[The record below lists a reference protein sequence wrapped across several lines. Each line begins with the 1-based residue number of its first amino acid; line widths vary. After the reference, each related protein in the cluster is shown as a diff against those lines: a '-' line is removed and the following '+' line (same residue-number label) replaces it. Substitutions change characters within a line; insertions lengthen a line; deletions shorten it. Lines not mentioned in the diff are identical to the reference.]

1 MQWNLDITKGQGTG
15 NICSLLRRF
24 RYIEVSFPYIL
35 LTGVRKIVRCIEDF
49 VISRFHC
56 SKEYQYSLSLPIDVT
71 FVGAINQ
78 EGFKTL
84 VTALSSFPFALQ
96 ALQQRDHVVAMTGD
110 GVNDAVALRRAD
122 IGVAMGRAGTD
133 VSKEAAD
140 MVLVNDDFS
149 TILAAIEE
157 GKGIFYNIRN
167 FVRFQL
173 ST

>member
-1 MQWNLDITKGQGTG
+1 MFIVWTI
-15 NICSLLRRF
+15 SLIF
-24 RYIEVSFPYIL
+24 TYF
-35 LTGVRKIVRCIEDF
+35 F
-49 VISRFHC
+49 
-56 SKEYQYSLSLPIDVT
+56 
-71 FVGAINQ
+71 
-78 EGFKTL
+78 
-84 VTALSSFPFALQ
+84 LQ
-96 ALQQRDHVVAMTGD
+96 SLQQRNHVVAMTGD

-173 ST
+173 STWVNC

>member
-1 MQWNLDITKGQGTG
+1 MHLA
-15 NICSLLRRF
+15 F
-24 RYIEVSFPYIL
+24 
-35 LTGVRKIVRCIEDF
+35 
-49 VISRFHC
+49 
-56 SKEYQYSLSLPIDVT
+56 
-71 FVGAINQ
+71 
-78 EGFKTL
+78 
-84 VTALSSFPFALQ
+84 FPFALQ

-173 ST
+173 STWVKFKSINSPRQGNDVNCVHENPTHD

>member
-1 MQWNLDITKGQGTG
+1 MGKENRSLYRGFTVVRSYQ
-15 NICSLLRRF
+15 CSLCF
-24 RYIEVSFPYIL
+24 
-35 LTGVRKIVRCIEDF
+35 
-49 VISRFHC
+49 
-56 SKEYQYSLSLPIDVT
+56 PIDVT

-84 VTALSSFPFALQ
+84 VTALSIFPFALQ

>member
-1 MQWNLDITKGQGTG
+1 M
-15 NICSLLRRF
+15 LRPFARGLEHF
-24 RYIEVSFPYIL
+24 S
-35 LTGVRKIVRCIEDF
+35 
-49 VISRFHC
+49 
-56 SKEYQYSLSLPIDVT
+56 
-71 FVGAINQ
+71 
-78 EGFKTL
+78 
-84 VTALSSFPFALQ
+84 FALQ

>member
-1 MQWNLDITKGQGTG
+1 M
-15 NICSLLRRF
+15 
-24 RYIEVSFPYIL
+24 
-35 LTGVRKIVRCIEDF
+35 
-49 VISRFHC
+49 
-56 SKEYQYSLSLPIDVT
+56 LPRPT
-71 FVGAINQ
+71 LGAINQ

-84 VTALSSFPFALQ
+84 LAALCIFPFALQ

-140 MVLVNDDFS
+140 MVLVNDNFS

>member
-1 MQWNLDITKGQGTG
+1 MWLF
-15 NICSLLRRF
+15 SLPR
-24 RYIEVSFPYIL
+24 IL
-35 LTGVRKIVRCIEDF
+35 GKFNSV
-49 VISRFHC
+49 VISH
-56 SKEYQYSLSLPIDVT
+56 P
-71 FVGAINQ
+71 
-78 EGFKTL
+78 
-84 VTALSSFPFALQ
+84 LQ

-133 VSKEAAD
+133 VSKEASD

>member
-1 MQWNLDITKGQGTG
+1 MFIVSRT
-15 NICSLLRRF
+15 SLYRGF
-24 RYIEVSFPYIL
+24 TV
-35 LTGVRKIVRCIEDF
+35 VR
-49 VISRFHC
+49 S
-56 SKEYQYSLSLPIDVT
+56 YQYSLSFPIDVA

>member
-1 MQWNLDITKGQGTG
+1 M
-15 NICSLLRRF
+15 
-24 RYIEVSFPYIL
+24 P
-35 LTGVRKIVRCIEDF
+35 
-49 VISRFHC
+49 
-56 SKEYQYSLSLPIDVT
+56 LSL
-71 FVGAINQ
+71 FSFYNQ
-78 EGFKTL
+78 
-84 VTALSSFPFALQ
+84 Q
-96 ALQQRDHVVAMTGD
+96 ALQQRNHVVAMTGD

-133 VSKEAAD
+133 VSKEASD

>member
-1 MQWNLDITKGQGTG
+1 MLTQFSYRRHLHRSYQPRRFKNTG
-15 NICSLLRRF
+15 NCTKHFS
-24 RYIEVSFPYIL
+24 
-35 LTGVRKIVRCIEDF
+35 
-49 VISRFHC
+49 
-56 SKEYQYSLSLPIDVT
+56 
-71 FVGAINQ
+71 
-78 EGFKTL
+78 
-84 VTALSSFPFALQ
+84 FALQ

>member
-1 MQWNLDITKGQGTG
+1 MGKENRSFYRGFTVVRSYQ
-15 NICSLLRRF
+15 CSLCF
-24 RYIEVSFPYIL
+24 
-35 LTGVRKIVRCIEDF
+35 
-49 VISRFHC
+49 
-56 SKEYQYSLSLPIDVT
+56 PIDVT

>member
-1 MQWNLDITKGQGTG
+1 MA
-15 NICSLLRRF
+15 
-24 RYIEVSFPYIL
+24 
-35 LTGVRKIVRCIEDF
+35 
-49 VISRFHC
+49 
-56 SKEYQYSLSLPIDVT
+56 LP
-71 FVGAINQ
+71 
-78 EGFKTL
+78 L
-84 VTALSSFPFALQ
+84 FPFYIQQ
-96 ALQQRDHVVAMTGD
+96 ALQQRNHVVAMTGD

-133 VSKEAAD
+133 VSKEASD

>member
-1 MQWNLDITKGQGTG
+1 
-15 NICSLLRRF
+15 
-24 RYIEVSFPYIL
+24 
-35 LTGVRKIVRCIEDF
+35 
-49 VISRFHC
+49 
-56 SKEYQYSLSLPIDVT
+56 
-71 FVGAINQ
+71 
-78 EGFKTL
+78 
-84 VTALSSFPFALQ
+84 
-96 ALQQRDHVVAMTGD
+96 MTGD

-133 VSKEAAD
+133 ESKEAAD

-173 ST
+173 STWVKFKTTLSTNCPIQGNYVNCVDY

>member
-1 MQWNLDITKGQGTG
+1 MLTLFSYRYYLYRSYQPRRLNTVCCTK
-15 NICSLLRRF
+15 
-24 RYIEVSFPYIL
+24 
-35 LTGVRKIVRCIEDF
+35 
-49 VISRFHC
+49 H
-56 SKEYQYSLSLPIDVT
+56 
-71 FVGAINQ
+71 
-78 EGFKTL
+78 
-84 VTALSSFPFALQ
+84 SSFALQ

>member
-1 MQWNLDITKGQGTG
+1 MVRSYQ
-15 NICSLLRRF
+15 CSL
-24 RYIEVSFPYIL
+24 SC
-35 LTGVRKIVRCIEDF
+35 T
-49 VISRFHC
+49 
-56 SKEYQYSLSLPIDVT
+56 IDVT
-71 FVGAINQ
+71 FIGAHQPRRFNTVSCSKR
-78 EGFKTL
+78 F
-84 VTALSSFPFALQ
+84 SFALQ
-96 ALQQRDHVVAMTGD
+96 ALQQRGHVVAMTGD

>member
-1 MQWNLDITKGQGTG
+1 M
-15 NICSLLRRF
+15 
-24 RYIEVSFPYIL
+24 
-35 LTGVRKIVRCIEDF
+35 
-49 VISRFHC
+49 
-56 SKEYQYSLSLPIDVT
+56 
-71 FVGAINQ
+71 
-78 EGFKTL
+78 
-84 VTALSSFPFALQ
+84 Q
-96 ALQQRDHVVAMTGD
+96 ALQQRNHVVAMTGD

-149 TILAAIEE
+149 TILATIEE

>member
-1 MQWNLDITKGQGTG
+1 MA
-15 NICSLLRRF
+15 
-24 RYIEVSFPYIL
+24 
-35 LTGVRKIVRCIEDF
+35 
-49 VISRFHC
+49 
-56 SKEYQYSLSLPIDVT
+56 LSL
-71 FVGAINQ
+71 
-78 EGFKTL
+78 
-84 VTALSSFPFALQ
+84 FPFYAQQ
-96 ALQQRDHVVAMTGD
+96 ALQQRNHVVAMTGD

-133 VSKEAAD
+133 VSKEASD